1 MLSSDASSSSRES
14 SPQVP
19 AWSESNNG
27 QVEASSS
34 NTDDQRVLVVNLER
48 LSPERYVVICYLVR
62 AELEIVE
69 ILGNRKIWEQSR
81 SF

>member
-19 AWSESNNG
+19 GWSESNNG
-27 QVEASSS
+27 QVEASNS

-48 LSPERYVVICYLVR
+48 LSPER
-62 AELEIVE
+62 
-69 ILGNRKIWEQSR
+69 
-81 SF
+81 